1 MSNNVQKVLIFKMA
15 LLPVFNRDKKLI
27 IWNFME
33 ELWENN
39 QNAVENK
46 LDKHFKFM
54 GIFENILCWTWL

>member
-1 MSNNVQKVLIFKMA
+1 MA
-15 LLPVFNRDKKLI
+15 LLPVSNRDKKLI

-46 LDKHFKFM
+46 LDTHFKFM
-54 GIFENILCWTWL
+54 GIFENILCRTWL

>member
-15 LLPVFNRDKKLI
+15 LLPVSNRDKKLI

-46 LDKHFKFM
+46 LDTHFKFM